1 MNPID
6 LVVSFKAE
14 VLDAGPESTL
24 PGNLSDK
31 WLEILSSQI
40 EDFFQETEGA
50 RITEVLMAVLHI
62 LVAKSSGREIK
73 VSEDELFEWFEAYQI
88 ELGMETV
95 SRYTNIQ
102 FTPATI
108 ENIFAERDITAC
120 FKDREDFIGG
130 NWQS

>member
-6 LVVSFKAE
+6 LAVSFKAE

-50 RITEVLMAVLHI
+50 RNTEVLMAVLHI
-62 LVAKSSGREIK
+62 LVAKSRGREVK
-73 VSEDELFEWFEAYQI
+73 VSEDELFEWFEAYQF
-88 ELGMETV
+88 ELGLETV
-95 SRYTNIQ
+95 NRYTNIRC
-102 FTPATI
+102 TPATI
-108 ENIFAERDITAC
+108 ENIFAERDITVG
-120 FKDREDFIGG
+120 FKDGDDFIGG